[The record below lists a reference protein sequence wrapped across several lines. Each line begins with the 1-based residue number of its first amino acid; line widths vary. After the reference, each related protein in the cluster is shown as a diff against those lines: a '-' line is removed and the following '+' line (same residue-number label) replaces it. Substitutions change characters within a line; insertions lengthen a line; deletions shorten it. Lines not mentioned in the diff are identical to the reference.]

1 MTLRLSGLV
10 DAQLVAAAKSI
21 THDDTGAAGRFL
33 DSVYAEFDFILQ
45 WPEASPQAR
54 MKSRR
59 LRGVRYRPVRR
70 PFQNYLVFYM
80 ILPGEVFVGA
90 VLHGAT
96 NWTEDFEIF

>member
-1 MTLRLSGLV
+1 MTLRVSGKV
-10 DAQLVAAAKSI
+10 DAQLIAAAQAI
-21 THDDTGAAGRFL
+21 AHDDTGAARRFL

-45 WPEASPQAR
+45 WPEASPLAR

-59 LRGVRYRPVRR
+59 LRAIRYRPVRR
-70 PFQNYLVFYM
+70 PFQNYLVFYKL
-80 ILPGEVFVGA
+80 LPGEIFVGA